1 MRAAQPEP
9 LPLDVAGTPRPRPED
24 ALSLAELGLDLR
36 VTQPD
41 PAWLSR
47 RACTPTSLH
56 PELTSEAAEYAASH
70 GDRWIVG
77 VMRDDNA
84 DRDGW
89 WAPGMPH
96 RLKTPASEPQETALF
111 AVAADTP
118 EPVHVPDPPKV
129 WQSTPVARESF
140 AADVR
145 AAKAECLACPVMTQC
160 RASAVHVTDTSGVA
174 GGWTEGQRDTYRAH
188 HGIPAPDGGLD
199 RTDPDGLS
207 LSVLA
212 QIDEMTTQGMTAEQ
226 IAEVL
231 DSPEI
236 TATTVDYARQLKS
249 GSKARRAA

>member
-9 LPLDVAGTPRPRPED
+9 LPLDGAGTPRPRPED

-56 PELTSEAAEYAASH
+56 PELTSEAAEYAAAH
-70 GDRWIVG
+70 GGRWVVG
-77 VMRDDNA
+77 VTRDDEHKH
-84 DRDGW
+84 DGW
-89 WAPGMPH
+89 H
-96 RLKTPASEPQETALF
+96 Y
-111 AVAADTP
+111 
-118 EPVHVPDPPKV
+118 PKRG
-129 WQSTPVARESF
+129 QARESF
-140 AADVR
+140 AEDVR

-174 GGWTEGQRDTYRAH
+174 GGWTEGQRDAYRAY
-188 HGIPAPDGGLD
+188 HGITAPDSGID

-207 LSVLA
+207 LAVLA

-226 IAEVL
+226 IAAVL

>member
-70 GDRWIVG
+70 GDRWVVG
-77 VMRDDNA
+77 VTRDDEHKH
-84 DRDGW
+84 DGW
-89 WAPGMPH
+89 HYPTPGH
-96 RLKTPASEPQETALF
+96 
-111 AVAADTP
+111 
-118 EPVHVPDPPKV
+118 
-129 WQSTPVARESF
+129 ARESF
-140 AADVR
+140 AEDVR

-174 GGWTEGQRDTYRAH
+174 GGWTEGQRDAYRAH
-188 HGIPAPDGGLD
+188 HGITAPDGGLD

-207 LSVLA
+207 LAVLA

-226 IAEVL
+226 IADVL

>member
-9 LPLDVAGTPRPRPED
+9 LPLDVSGEPRPRPED

-56 PELTSEAAEYAASH
+56 PELTSEAAEYAAAH
-70 GDRWIVG
+70 GGRWVVG
-77 VMRDDNA
+77 VTRDDEHKH
-84 DRDGW
+84 DGW
-89 WAPGMPH
+89 H
-96 RLKTPASEPQETALF
+96 Y
-111 AVAADTP
+111 
-118 EPVHVPDPPKV
+118 PKRG
-129 WQSTPVARESF
+129 QGRESF
-140 AADVR
+140 AEDVR

-160 RASAVHVTDTSGVA
+160 RASAVYVTDTSGVA

-188 HGIPAPDGGLD
+188 HGIPAPDDGLD

-207 LSVLA
+207 LAVLA
-212 QIDEMTTQGMTAEQ
+212 QVAELTAMGVEAGR
-226 IAEVL
+226 IADHF

-236 TATTVDYARQLKS
+236 DDTTVEYARQIIAGTKLPKWV
-249 GSKARRAA
+249 AA